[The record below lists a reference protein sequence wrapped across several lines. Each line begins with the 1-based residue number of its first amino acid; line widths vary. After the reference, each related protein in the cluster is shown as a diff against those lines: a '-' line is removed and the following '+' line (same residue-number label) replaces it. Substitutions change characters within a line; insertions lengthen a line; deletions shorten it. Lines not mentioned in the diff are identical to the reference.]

1 MISPEMLRR
10 YPFFHSLSHEQINR
24 LAMISSG
31 VEFAAGEWILREG
44 EPPDRLYL
52 IVEGDVDICLQVG
65 GTAQDVLAFTT
76 VTSGAVLGWSALIAE
91 RRFASARARTP
102 VSAIAMDGARLLAL
116 CEEDE
121 ALGYRIM
128 RRIAGVIYERLRNVT
143 YQLVSLIPT
152 AGS

>member
-10 YPFFHSLSHEQINR
+10 YPFFHSLSHEQLHK
-24 LAMISSG
+24 LAMISSW

-44 EPPDRLYL
+44 DPPDRLYL
-52 IVEGDVDICLQVG
+52 IVEGDVDICLELG
-65 GTAQDVLAFTT
+65 GATQDPLAFTT
-76 VTSGAVLGWSALIAE
+76 ITSGAVLGWSALIAE
-91 RRFASARARTP
+91 QRFASARARRP
-102 VSAIAMDGARLLAL
+102 VSAIAIDGARLLAL

-128 RRIAGVIYERLRNVT
+128 RRIAGVIYERLRNVS
-143 YQLVSLIPT
+143 YQLVSLVPS